1 MAANSSHGTVAPR
14 RWTRRFDLALV
25 GILLLALLLRLPNL
39 ARSLWY
45 DEVGYSA
52 KLGAPS
58 LWGLM
63 RYVLNEPGSLG
74 YRVFMFLWV
83 QVLGENGVV
92 LRLPSLAAGLGAVAL
107 TYALARLYVS
117 RQSALLAV
125 VLLALS
131 PVHVWYSQEATPYS
145 MALFLLLAAVYV
157 GSRIRGGTAGRHS
170 YGLYTLLLIA
180 AGLVHYYSALFLLPL
195 SILALGAEPGVRNRL
210 WLSHAAAAL
219 WLSLPIALRLAVGT
233 MITGMSYARPFTA
246 LEWWMLCF
254 NWFLDGNSIWPL
266 VPYSLARLGGWKY
279 LLGQPALVA
288 CQLAALA
295 LLVRGLLL
303 SPQPEPAAVAGTVQP
318 GAGSGAQ
325 HPRPA
330 WELGLY
336 LLCSPLILLA
346 LTLVGYNRLYIE
358 RFLVVLL
365 PFFWILV
372 ARGAAEGLGRRWR
385 VVLVVAVLAFATVA
399 YACLLAKSDQW
410 TVYKPNPDWSRAV
423 DYLLEDR
430 AADEHDLVLIAVP
443 SWDLQYAL
451 SVQRT
456 GPVPSVRDVRPQEV
470 DAVLPEYP
478 GARVYLIDEWF
489 WHGNFDAVKEELS
502 SAPELRLAS
511 ERSFK
516 GLTIYEYLPR

>member
-74 YRVFMFLWV
+74 YRVFMFLWL

-107 TYALARLYVS
+107 TYALARLCVS

-180 AGLVHYYSALFLLPL
+180 AGLGPFA
-195 SILALGAEPGVRNRL
+195 
-210 WLSHAAAAL
+210 
-219 WLSLPIALRLAVGT
+219 GT
-233 MITGMSYARPFTA
+233 
-246 LEWWMLCF
+246 L
-254 NWFLDGNSIWPL
+254 
-266 VPYSLARLGGWKY
+266 
-279 LLGQPALVA
+279 
-288 CQLAALA
+288 ALA
-295 LLVRGLLL
+295 LHTSGVLGRLFAEAIENAPPGPGFALRVRGDSMIEAHIVPGDYAVFERREARVGDIVAALIGGEPTLKRLVHKDSRAYLKAENPAYPDLQPVNELLIQGVLVGLVR
-303 SPQPEPAAVAGTVQP
+303 T
-318 GAGSGAQ
+318 
-325 HPRPA
+325 
-330 WELGLY
+330 
-336 LLCSPLILLA
+336 
-346 LTLVGYNRLYIE
+346 T
-358 RFLVVLL
+358 
-365 PFFWILV
+365 
-372 ARGAAEGLGRRWR
+372 RR
-385 VVLVVAVLAFATVA
+385 
-399 YACLLAKSDQW
+399 
-410 TVYKPNPDWSRAV
+410 
-423 DYLLEDR
+423 
-430 AADEHDLVLIAVP
+430 
-443 SWDLQYAL
+443 
-451 SVQRT
+451 
-456 GPVPSVRDVRPQEV
+456 
-470 DAVLPEYP
+470 
-478 GARVYLIDEWF
+478 
-489 WHGNFDAVKEELS
+489 
-502 SAPELRLAS
+502 
-511 ERSFK
+511 
-516 GLTIYEYLPR
+516 